1 VESDEGAQLMPD
13 YTLKIYGANATMRAL
28 RQLDPEAA
36 KGITKALRKTV
47 EPIKKRGQELVP
59 EIPLTN
65 WYAYGWQNG
74 RLDWW
79 SAAVRRGI
87 AVQVRTPRARAN
99 SATVLAAVINRNAA
113 GAVFELAGKVNAG
126 NTLDKGLQKK
136 GHGPASRLIWRAFDE
151 LNSENQAN
159 REVEAVM
166 QDVERIVQSA
176 LDRAGGSP

>member
-1 VESDEGAQLMPD
+1 MTN

-28 RQLDPEAA
+28 KQLDPEAA
-36 KGITKALRKTV
+36 KGITKALRKAV

-59 EIPLTN
+59 EVPLRN

-87 AVQVRTPRARAN
+87 AVQVRAPRSRGSTA
-99 SATVLAAVINRNAA
+99 SVVAAVINRNAA

-126 NTLDKGLQKK
+126 NRLDKGLQST
-136 GHGPASRLIWRAFDE
+136 GHGPASRLIWKAFDE
-151 LNSENQAN
+151 LNGESQAN
-159 REVEAVM
+159 REVENVM
-166 QDVERIVQSA
+166 QDVERIIQSA

>member
-1 VESDEGAQLMPD
+1 MPD

-59 EIPLTN
+59 EVPLRN

-87 AVQVRTPRARAN
+87 AIQVRAPRARGS
-99 SATVLAAVINRNAA
+99 SATVIAAVINRNAA

-126 NTLDKGLQKK
+126 NRLDKGLQTK
-136 GHGPASRLIWRAFDE
+136 GHGPASRLIWKAFDE
-151 LNSENQAN
+151 LNSEGQAN